1 MQHFQYKLVNN
12 PILYYGVIATLGSFR
27 GVLCFLVNSYFFTHI
42 ICQVVSGL

>member
-27 GVLCFLVNSYFFTHI
+27 GFFY
-42 ICQVVSGL
+42 VSS